1 MAKSKKPRSR
11 SRRRLLIGGAVA
23 AGALL
28 VGWRFLTPSGSAS
41 PSALLN
47 PGADEAALNAWVKIS
62 ADGAITIAVPR
73 SEMGQGVQTSLPMIL
88 AEELDADWSKVRFV
102 DAGIDVVYTNEVMM
116 GEGFPFGPHDDG
128 FLAGNARSAGGY
140 FGKLLG
146 LQATGGSTS
155 IRSAWGPMR
164 EAGAAARAMLLAA
177 AAEKFGVGQSELTT
191 AESVITH
198 AASGR
203 TATYGEL
210 VERAMTKSAPDALV
224 LKSPKDFRIIGTPVA
239 RLDIPSKVDGTA
251 VFGVDVRLPDMLFA
265 TLRHPPV
272 VGSTVKQFNPADVAR
287 MPGIKKA
294 LAVPGAVA
302 VIADSYWQARQA
314 LDSMAIDW
322 EMAEASR
329 FSDADVFAQ
338 YEGALAEDGFAYQDD
353 GDAVTALEQ
362 ASDVFEATYR
372 APFLAHATM
381 EPMSCTA
388 LIKDEKLQ
396 IWAPTQ
402 APSIMRWV
410 ASQQAD
416 ISEDNIEVNVTYLG
430 GGFGRR
436 GEPDFVRQAVA
447 LAQAVPGRPVKLV
460 WSREQDMQNDTYRP
474 AGLSHFR
481 VSLDPDGYP
490 LAWHNK
496 VVGPSVT
503 GQATMRYLPFG
514 SDSGPDRT
522 TVDGAAWLPYAAA
535 DVKVEHVLSR
545 VPVRVGFWR
554 SVGHSHNAFFSEGVI
569 DELAHKAGKDPYRFR
584 QHLLRDNPRYLK
596 VLDAAAAKAGWDK
609 PLAAGRALG
618 IALHES
624 FGAIVAQVVEVG
636 LEDGQPRV
644 YRVVCAIDCG
654 IAINPDTLVA
664 QMESGIVYGLS
675 AAMWGQINFE
685 GGEAQQSNFPDYEV
699 IRMANMPTIETVII
713 PSTEA
718 PGGAGEPGTPPI
730 APAVAN
736 ALFSLTGKRTR
747 DLPLSKQEWAPG
759 A

>member
-11 SRRRLLIGGAVA
+11 SRRRFLIGGAVA
-23 AGALL
+23 AGALI
-28 VGWRFLTPSGSAS
+28 VGWRFLTPSDSKDPS
-41 PSALLN
+41 VLLDPSA
-47 PGADEAALNAWVKIS
+47 DERALNAWVKI
-62 ADGAITIAVPR
+62 AKDGTVTIAVPR
-73 SEMGQGVQTSLPMIL
+73 SEMGQGVYTSLPMIL
-88 AEELDADWSKVRFV
+88 AEELDADWSKVTFA
-102 DAGIDVVYTNEVMM
+102 DAEIDVVYANKVIM
-116 GEGFPFGPHDDG
+116 GEGFPFSPHDDG
-128 FLAGNARSAGGY
+128 FLARNARAAGG
-140 FGKLLG
+140 FFSELLG
-146 LQATGGSTS
+146 VQATGGSTS

-164 EAGAAARAMLLAA
+164 EAGATARAMLLAA
-177 AAEKFGVGQSELTT
+177 AAEKFGVSESELTT
-191 AESVITH
+191 ADSVVTH

-210 VERAMTKSAPDALV
+210 VERAATKSVPEGLQ
-224 LKSPKDFRIIGTPVA
+224 LKSPSDFRIIGTSAA

-251 VFGVDVRLPDMLFA
+251 VFGADVRLPDMLYA

-272 VGSTVKQFNPADVAR
+272 VGATVKQFNPADVAR
-287 MPGIKKA
+287 MPGVKKA
-294 LAVPGAVA
+294 MAVPGAIA
-302 VIADSYWQARQA
+302 VIADSYWQAKLA
-314 LDSMAIDW
+314 VDSMAIDW
-322 EMAEASR
+322 DMAEASR
-329 FSDADVFAQ
+329 ISDADIFKQ
-338 YEGALAEDGFAYQDD
+338 YEAALSEEGFAYQDD
-353 GDAVTALEQ
+353 GDAVAALET
-362 ASDVFEATYR
+362 ATDVFEATYR

-402 APSIMRWV
+402 APSVMRWV
-410 ASQQAD
+410 AAQQAD
-416 ISEDNIEVNVTYLG
+416 MSEDDVEINLTYLG

-460 WSREQDMQNDTYRP
+460 WSREQDMQNDTFRP

-481 VSLDPDGYP
+481 VSVDPDGYP

-522 TVDGAAWLPYAAA
+522 TVDGAGWLPYAAS
-535 DVKVEHVLSR
+535 DMKVEHILSR
-545 VPVRVGFWR
+545 VPMRVGFWR
-554 SVGHSHNAFFSEGVI
+554 SVGHSHNAFFTEGVI
-569 DELAHKAGKDPYRFR
+569 DELAHKAGKDPYRYR

-596 VLDAAAAKAGWDK
+596 VLDAAAAKAGWDQ
-609 PLAAGRALG
+609 PLPQGRALG

-636 LEDGQPRV
+636 LEDGAPRV
-644 YRVVCAIDCG
+644 HRVVCAVDCG
-654 IAINPDTLVA
+654 VVINPDTLEA

-675 AAMWGQINFE
+675 AALWGQITFE
-685 GGEAQQSNFPDYEV
+685 DGEVQQANFPDYEV
-699 IRMANMPTIETVII
+699 IRMANMPKIETVIVA
-713 PSTEA
+713 SAEA

-730 APAVAN
+730 APAVAS
-736 ALFSLTGKRTR
+736 ALFQLTGKRAR
-747 DLPLSKQEWAPG
+747 DLPLSKQDWAPG